1 MAPTYIIKSLTLA
14 SSRGVAIISS
24 NQSSASTINSSNLGT
39 ARRISYFSSVSAD
52 NSAVLFTLTGTNQ
65 GGAIISEVIRGST
78 ATALV
83 QTSQDFLTVTSVVA
97 SCTVNAIA
105 NFGTSSLGG
114 TPWYV
119 VDTTRN
125 PMAIAAGITFSTS
138 ANSMSAVFDV
148 TLDDVT
154 RTFPNPSLSVPSV
167 FNSTSGLGVAVST
180 NSWGLINNGNGNITA
195 PIAAWRLTITSSSS
209 GSGSISATV
218 IQSGIS

>member
-1 MAPTYIIKSLTLA
+1 MQTYITKSLTIA
-14 SSRGVAIISS
+14 STRGVAIISS
-24 NQSSASTINSSNLGT
+24 GQSSAGTINSSNLGT
-39 ARRISYFSSVSAD
+39 ARRIAYFSSVSAD
-52 NSAVLFTLTGTNQ
+52 NSAVLFTITGTNQ
-65 GGAIISEVIRGST
+65 GGAVISEVIKGST

-114 TPWYV
+114 TPWYM

-125 PMAIAAGITFSTS
+125 PIAIAAGITFSTS

-148 TLDDVT
+148 TLDDPT
-154 RTFPNPSLSVPSV
+154 RTYANPNITLPTV

-195 PIAAWRLTITSSSS
+195 PIAAWRMTITSSSS
-209 GSGSISATV
+209 SAGNISATV